1 MLRASFL
8 TQPLRFK
15 LHSDILEGIRY
26 VNLSGDYSYLSSGYY
41 DSLDTELS
49 KVGVIPTTQDILDAY
64 VVPIAMEKARVNELA
79 TPHYDI
85 ITDKLPSP
93 PMMAYPVNPFFS
105 TGELITE
112 KENLEQR
119 RKALSM
125 TGKYAVL
132 CQKLEGDYR
141 IDVVRCVM
149 GKCLNEAYE
158 IFAQDV
164 FEIFRIPL
172 MRIRVIVV
180 AKEYQLSA
188 IEPLKYGDLTL
199 NEKKLLSEMGS
210 WQS

>member
-1 MLRASFL
+1 MS
-8 TQPLRFK
+8 PLAKPLLFK
-15 LHSDILEGIRY
+15 LYSPILEGVQY

-41 DSLDTELS
+41 DSLDAELS
-49 KVGVIPTTQDILDAY
+49 NLKIIPTSQDILDAY
-64 VVPIAMEKARVNELA
+64 VVPIAMEKARVNDLA

-85 ITDKLPSP
+85 ITDKLPPP

-105 TGELITE
+105 TGELIADKE
-112 KENLEQR
+112 KLEQR

-141 IDVVRCVM
+141 IDVVRCIM
-149 GKCLNEAYE
+149 GKCLNEPYE
-158 IFAQDV
+158 LFAQDV

-172 MRIRVIVV
+172 MRTRVIVV
-180 AKEYQLSA
+180 SKEYQLSA
-188 IEPLKYGDLTL
+188 IEALKYEELTL

>member
-1 MLRASFL
+1 MLG
-8 TQPLRFK
+8 
-15 LHSDILEGIRY
+15 GIDY
-26 VNLSGDYSYLSSGYY
+26 VNLAGDYSYLSSGYY
-41 DSLDTELS
+41 DSLDAELS
-49 KVGVIPTTQDILDAY
+49 NLDIIPTSQDILDAY

-79 TPHYDI
+79 TPQYDI
-85 ITDKLPSP
+85 ITEKLPTP
-93 PMMAYPVNPFFS
+93 PMMAYPVNPFFN
-105 TGELITE
+105 TGELITD

-141 IDVVRCVM
+141 IDIIRCIL
-149 GKCLNEAYE
+149 GKTLHEPYDV
-158 IFAQDV
+158 FAQDV

-188 IEPLKYGDLTL
+188 IEPLKYEELTL
-199 NEKKLLSEMGS
+199 NEKKLLSEMGTWPS
-210 WQS
+210 

>member
-1 MLRASFL
+1 MPILLAK
-8 TQPLRFK
+8 PLLFK
-15 LHSDILEGIRY
+15 LSLPLFDEVEY
-26 VNLSGDYSYLSSGYY
+26 VNLSGDYSYLSTGYY
-41 DSLDTELS
+41 DSLDAELS
-49 KVGVIPTTQDILDAY
+49 KRKIIPTTQDSLDAY

-79 TPHYDI
+79 TPPYEI
-85 ITDKLPSP
+85 ITDKLPSA
-93 PMMAYPVNPFFS
+93 PMMAYPINPFFS
-105 TGELITE
+105 TGELITGQ
-112 KENLEQR
+112 ENLEQR

-141 IDVVRCVM
+141 IDVVRCIM
-149 GKCLNEAYE
+149 GKCLNEPYE
-158 IFAQDV
+158 LFAQDV

-180 AKEYQLSA
+180 SKEYQLSA
-188 IEPLKYGDLTL
+188 IEALKYDELTL

>member
-1 MLRASFL
+1 LE
-8 TQPLRFK
+8 PLLFK
-15 LHSDILEGIRY
+15 LHSDILEGIKY
-26 VNLSGDYSYLSSGYY
+26 VNLSGDYHYLSSGYY
-41 DSLDTELS
+41 DSLDAELS
-49 KVGVIPTTQDILDAY
+49 KFKVIPTTQDILDAY
-64 VVPIAMEKARVNELA
+64 VVPIAMEKAKLNELA

-85 ITDKLPSP
+85 ITDKLPPP
-93 PMMAYPVNPFFS
+93 PMMAYPINPFFS

-149 GKCLNEAYE
+149 GKCLNEPYE
-158 IFAQDV
+158 LFAQDV

-180 AKEYQLSA
+180 AKEYRLSA
-188 IEPLKYGDLTL
+188 IMPLKYDDLTL

>member
-1 MLRASFL
+1 L
-8 TQPLRFK
+8 TQPLLFK
-15 LHSDILEGIRY
+15 VHPDTFTGIDY
-26 VNLSGDYSYLSSGYY
+26 VNLSGDYSYMLSGYY
-41 DSLDTELS
+41 DSLDAELS
-49 KVGVIPTTQDILDAY
+49 KLEVIPSTQEALDAY
-64 VVPIAMEKARVNELA
+64 VVPIAMEKAKLNKLA
-79 TPHYDI
+79 VPQYEI
-85 ITDKLPSP
+85 IIDKLPPP
-93 PMMAYPVNPFFS
+93 PMMAYPINPFFN

-141 IDVVRCVM
+141 IDVVRCIM
-149 GKCLNEAYE
+149 GKTLNYAYE
-158 IFAQDV
+158 DFAREV
-164 FEIFRIPL
+164 FDIFRIPL

-188 IEPLKYGDLTL
+188 IEVLPFDDLTL